1 MFRTFKKFDRN
12 MSGVLE
18 FPEYTQC
25 LSEAPGVNLSKDE
38 VITLALSADLNGDGF
53 IDFEEFMKHYS
64 TTINMIYF
72 HKTLNVEH
80 EKVVIREHRLKSVDT
95 NLDGVGA

>member
-1 MFRTFKKFDRN
+1 MFRTFKKYDRN

-25 LSEAPGVNLSKDE
+25 LSEAPGVDISKDE
-38 VITLALSADLNGDGF
+38 VITLALSADLNGDGK

-64 TTINMIYF
+64 TTINMIHF
-72 HKTLNVEH
+72 HKTLNIER
-80 EKVVIREHRLKSVDT
+80 EKVVERERRLNAVD
-95 NLDGVGA
+95 LDGVG